1 MNSPSQLS
9 EFDHTNSNQPSF
21 MPQNRP
27 DSSPLPGSE
36 RKLPPD
42 AQLIGPCSP
51 ATLITVTLYL
61 RARNQDELQ
70 RRLQQLPQT
79 QSSEHLTPTKF
90 AERYGADPAD
100 LDRVNSFAKQNGLHV
115 VEADLGRRSVQ
126 LSGSIFAMESAFGIQ
141 LHDYH
146 HKGSTYRLRQGS
158 VYLPA
163 NLQGVVTGVFGLDNR
178 PQAAAHF
185 RLRPTAAAASPQ
197 SFNPT
202 DLAHLYSFPTSAT
215 GQGETIGIIEL
226 GGGYQQSDLTTYFQ
240 QLGVNPAPQVT
251 AVPVDGGQNSP
262 TGDANSADGEVELD
276 IEVAGAIAPG
286 ANQKIFF
293 APNTDQGFI
302 DAVTSAVH
310 DADVTLISI
319 SWGQA
324 ESNFTTQSL
333 TAFNQAFQEAG
344 TMGKT
349 VFVAAGDNGSSDGQ
363 TDGKNHVDFPS
374 SSPFAVACGGTTLQA
389 TAGNSSIASETVWNE
404 ETQGEGATGGGVSDY
419 FPKPDYQSQANV
431 PPAQTQGGG
440 RGVPDVA
447 GDADPVTGYIVL
459 IDGAQSVVG
468 GTSAVAPLYAGLFA
482 LVNELL
488 IKQGKPRAG
497 YVHPALY
504 QNPQAFHDITS
515 GNNGAFS
522 AGPGWDATTGLGSPN
537 GVQIANALT
546 GTQARRS

>member
-1 MNSPSQLS
+1 MNSPSQLG

-79 QSSEHLTPTKF
+79 QSSEHLTPTQF

-126 LSGSIFAMESAFGIQ
+126 LSGSISAMESAFGIQ

-302 DAVTSAVH
+302 DALTSAVH

-319 SWGQA
+319 SWVRQNPISPPNLSPPSTRRFKKPARWEKPCLSPPEITDRPMVRLTVRTTLTSRRLVRSRSRA
-324 ESNFTTQSL
+324 EARLSKRPPVILRSL
-333 TAFNQAFQEAG
+333 RRRFGTKKLKARVRQEAG
-344 TMGKT
+344 
-349 VFVAAGDNGSSDGQ
+349 
-363 TDGKNHVDFPS
+363 
-374 SSPFAVACGGTTLQA
+374 
-389 TAGNSSIASETVWNE
+389 
-404 ETQGEGATGGGVSDY
+404 
-419 FPKPDYQSQANV
+419 
-431 PPAQTQGGG
+431 
-440 RGVPDVA
+440 
-447 GDADPVTGYIVL
+447 
-459 IDGAQSVVG
+459 
-468 GTSAVAPLYAGLFA
+468 SA
-482 LVNELL
+482 
-488 IKQGKPRAG
+488 
-497 YVHPALY
+497 
-504 QNPQAFHDITS
+504 ITS
-515 GNNGAFS
+515 KNRTIRVKRTYLQRKPKAAAAVS
-522 AGPGWDATTGLGSPN
+522 RMLLVTRT
-537 GVQIANALT
+537 
-546 GTQARRS
+546 R